1 MDDKLK
7 ELNKFYDDIQIPD
20 QLDQVIDE
28 ALSKGR
34 KSEVISMEKN
44 KISKS
49 NKVAKWVKR
58 VGVTAASL
66 VVVLGITVNASSVA
80 AENIYKIPILGEIG
94 KIITFREYT
103 IDNDTSVGEVT
114 VPKVDNVENKDV
126 EKQINDMITARVDAL
141 VEEQA
146 QLDAEYKE
154 AYLETGGTEE
164 TYRKVETTIDYKKHF
179 ITDKI
184 ISFEIYKY
192 QTLAPAYNE
201 ILFYNMNL
209 ETGDSLT
216 LKDVLG
222 DDFASVIKETVEK
235 QMLSRMETEDILY
248 DVEYFKEME
257 ITEDRGFY
265 IQENGDIVVVFP
277 KYEVASGSAGQQDFI
292 VGNINQ

>member
-7 ELNKFYDDIQIPD
+7 ELSKFYDDIQIPD

-34 KSEVISMEKN
+34 KSEVINMEKN

-66 VVVLGITVNASSVA
+66 VVVLGITVNASSVV

-154 AYLETGGTEE
+154 AYLATGGTEE

-179 ITDKI
+179 MTDKI

-209 ETGDSLT
+209 ETGDNLT

-265 IQENGDIVVVFP
+265 ILENGDIVVVFP

>member
-34 KSEVISMEKN
+34 KSEVINMEKN

-66 VVVLGITVNASSVA
+66 VVVLGITVNASSVV

-154 AYLETGGTEE
+154 AYLATGGTEE

-179 ITDKI
+179 MTDKI

-209 ETGDSLT
+209 ETGDNLT

-257 ITEDRGFY
+257 ITKDRGFY
-265 IQENGDIVVVFP
+265 ILENGDIVVVFP
-277 KYEVASGSAGQQDFI
+277 KYEVASGAAGQQDFI

>member
-164 TYRKVETTIDYKKHF
+164 TYRKVETTIDYKK
-179 ITDKI
+179 
-184 ISFEIYKY
+184 
-192 QTLAPAYNE
+192 N
-201 ILFYNMNL
+201 IL
-209 ETGDSLT
+209 
-216 LKDVLG
+216 
-222 DDFASVIKETVEK
+222 
-235 QMLSRMETEDILY
+235 
-248 DVEYFKEME
+248 
-257 ITEDRGFY
+257 
-265 IQENGDIVVVFP
+265 
-277 KYEVASGSAGQQDFI
+277 
-292 VGNINQ
+292 